1 MILKLELSLETVNA
15 ALNALNLLQQNTANA
30 LTTIKVQAEAQLPP
44 TGDFPTLHDE
54 VSEGGTTD

>member
-30 LTTIKVQAEAQLPP
+30 LATIRSQAEAQIPAP
-44 TGDFPTLHDE
+44 GDYPTLHDE
-54 VSEGGTTD
+54 VSEGGTAD